1 MIPQTSITLSIT
13 KTVKG
18 FAMKMK
24 VLVALCLMVACLAG
38 CSLPPE
44 KPVTKDELYATGIY
58 NFYTIK
64 ESPESVLAA
73 VNREGEVI
81 LDAKYRDRPVFI
93 KILAL
98 SSGLQ
103 VHVIEK

>member
-1 MIPQTSITLSIT
+1 
-13 KTVKG
+13 
-18 FAMKMK
+18 MKSNPGSA
-24 VLVALCLMVACLAG
+24 VGVRVATVALVLFLAAGG

-44 KPVTKDELYATGIY
+44 RPVTKDELYGTGIY

-73 VNREGEVI
+73 LNREGEVI
-81 LDAKYRDRPVFI
+81 LDARYRDRPVYI

-103 VHVIEK
+103 VHVIDK

>member
-1 MIPQTSITLSIT
+1 MKTWILGMLFLVMI
-13 KTVKG
+13 V
-18 FAMKMK
+18 F
-24 VLVALCLMVACLAG
+24 AG

-58 NFYTIK
+58 NFYTVK

-73 VNREGEVI
+73 LNREGEVI

-103 VHVIEK
+103 IHVIDK

>member
-1 MIPQTSITLSIT
+1 
-13 KTVKG
+13 
-18 FAMKMK
+18 MKMK
-24 VLVALCLMVACLAG
+24 VVALCLMAACLAG

>member
-1 MIPQTSITLSIT
+1 MGVHVAT
-13 KTVKG
+13 
-18 FAMKMK
+18 
-24 VLVALCLMVACLAG
+24 VALLLLLAVAG

-44 KPVTKDELYATGIY
+44 RPVTKDELYGTGIY

-73 VNREGEVI
+73 LNREGEVI
-81 LDAKYRDRPVFI
+81 LDARYRDRPVYI

-103 VHVIEK
+103 VHVIDK

>member
-1 MIPQTSITLSIT
+1 MD
-13 KTVKG
+13 KR
-18 FAMKMK
+18 F
-24 VLVALCLMVACLAG
+24 LVALCLVVACLAG

-73 VNREGEVI
+73 INREGEVI
-81 LDAKYRDRPVFI
+81 LDAKYRDRSVFI

>member
-1 MIPQTSITLSIT
+1 
-13 KTVKG
+13 
-18 FAMKMK
+18 MKK
-24 VLVALCLMVACLAG
+24 RLFGAFLLALAAVPG

-44 KPVTKDELYATGIY
+44 KPVSKDELYATGIY
-58 NFYTIK
+58 NYYTVR

-73 VNREGEVI
+73 LNREGEVI
-81 LDAKYRDRPVFI
+81 LDAKYRDRPVYI

-103 VHVIEK
+103 VHVIDK